1 MNKETLA
8 VIADMVPSNWVDPL
22 LTGPKAVIGKPPYN
36 CNDIENL
43 LNGVRDRIKNRPL
56 NKEVEHEQATKCIM
70 FNRCR
75 YRELPD
81 CNDQCRHKPPV
92 G

>member
-1 MNKETLA
+1 MEIEDFSYWLQQHTVSRK
-8 VIADMVPSNWVDPL
+8 
-22 LTGPKAVIGKPPYN
+22 YN
-36 CNDIENL
+36 NEKKMDDKRYFVSRNDVVELFNTI
-43 LNGVRDRIKNRPL
+43 NRPP
-56 NKEVEHEQATKCIM
+56 NNTVEHDQAKKCSV
-70 FNRCR
+70 FKRCR